1 MPMLTQ
7 PLTPRF
13 SSAARALFISAAL
26 LASAPSLA
34 VQVSNGKIVDDQGNR
49 ITIQGVNWFG
59 AETETRVVHGLWA
72 RSMTDM
78 LDQMKSLGF
87 NAVRIP
93 FCPATLQGVPTN
105 SIDFSKNAA
114 LQGLNSLQV
123 LDVLATELQRRGM
136 YFLMD
141 HHRPDCNAISE
152 LWYTNSYSEA
162 QWIAD
167 LQFVAARYKDNA
179 YFLGMDLKNEPYGA
193 ARWGSGNAAVD
204 WNSAAERAAAAVLS
218 VAPQSLIFVEGVGD
232 GSYCTTVN
240 SGIWW
245 GGNIAPQM
253 CRPLNIPA
261 NRLVLS
267 PHVYGP
273 DVFSQSYF
281 SAPDFPNNMAAIWN
295 SHFGDI
301 QAQGYSVV
309 IGETGGKYG
318 TNDPKDKIFQDAL
331 FAYLK
336 QRDLLDVFYWSWNPN
351 SGDTGGILNDDWT
364 TVRQDKVTLLQAFWA
379 GAPNPSATTPTSPST
394 PTPTPP
400 STTTPAPTTPPDPGA
415 GSVTAPTPAPTT
427 NMNSGSYGGG
437 GSMNPLLMLLVTIG
451 TVMRWYRRLMS
462 H

>member
-1 MPMLTQ
+1 MPTQ
-7 PLTPRF
+7 RLSPLF
-13 SSAARALFISAAL
+13 SSAVRALFISTAI
-26 LASAPSLA
+26 LASTPALA
-34 VQVSNGKIVDDQGNR
+34 VQVSNGKIVDDQGNL

-59 AETETRVVHGLWA
+59 AETSNRVVHGLWI

-87 NAVRIP
+87 NAVRVP
-93 FCPATLQGVPTN
+93 FCPNTLQGVTPN
-105 SIDFSKNAA
+105 GIDFSKNPA
-114 LQGLNSLQV
+114 LQGLNSLQI
-123 LDVLATELQRRGM
+123 LDVLATELQKRSM

-152 LWYTNSYSEA
+152 LWYTSSYSEA

-167 LQFVAARYKDNA
+167 LQLVAARYKDNSF
-179 YFLGMDLKNEPYGA
+179 FLGMDLKNEPYGA

-218 VAPQSLIFVEGVGD
+218 VAPNSLIFVEGVGD

-240 SGIWW
+240 TGIWW

-253 CRPLNIPA
+253 CKPLNIPA

-273 DVFSQSYF
+273 DVFNQSYF
-281 SAPDFPNNMAAIWN
+281 LAPDFPNNMAAIWN

-301 QAQGYSVV
+301 QTQGYAVV
-309 IGETGGKYG
+309 LGETGGKYG
-318 TNDPKDKIFQDAL
+318 TNDPKDKTFQDAL

-364 TVRQDKVTLLQAFWA
+364 TVRQDKVALLQNFWA
-379 GAPNPSATTPTSPST
+379 GAPNPPATTPTNPSTPTT

-400 STTTPAPTTPPDPGA
+400 TTPTPTTPTDPGT
-415 GSVTAPTPAPTT
+415 GSGTAPTPTPTT
-427 NMNSGSYGGG
+427 NMNSGGGGGG
-437 GSMNPLLMLLVTIG
+437 GSMSPWLVLFATIG
-451 TVMRWYRRLMS
+451 AGLRWYRRLMS
-462 H
+462 R

>member
-1 MPMLTQ
+1 MRTHKSRIHFMP
-7 PLTPRF
+7 
-13 SSAARALFISAAL
+13 AARALFACVAL
-26 LASAPSLA
+26 LASPASPA
-34 VQVSNGKIVDDQGNR
+34 MQVSSGHIYDANGNR

-59 AETETRVVHGLWA
+59 AETDTRVVHGLWA

-78 LDQMKSLGF
+78 LDQMNSLGF

-105 SIDFSKNAA
+105 SIDYSKNPA

-123 LDVLATELQRRGM
+123 LDVLAGELQKRSM

-152 LWYTNSYSEA
+152 LWYINGYTEA

-167 LQFVAARYKDNA
+167 LKFVAGRYKDYS

-204 WNSAAERAAAAVLS
+204 WNAAAERAAAEVLS
-218 VAPQSLIFVEGVGD
+218 VAPQALIFVEGVAD
-232 GSYCTTVN
+232 GSYCTTVS

-245 GGNIAPQM
+245 GGNINPQL
-253 CRPLNIPA
+253 CTPLNIPSD
-261 NRLVLS
+261 RLVLS

-273 DVFSQSYF
+273 DVFNQSYF
-281 SAPDFPNNMAAIWN
+281 SAADFPDNMPAIWN
-295 SHFGDI
+295 SHFGDV
-301 QAQGYSVV
+301 QQQGYAVV
-309 IGETGGKYG
+309 LGETGGKYG
-318 TNDPKDKIFQDAL
+318 AGDPKDKTFQDAL

-364 TVRQDKVTLLQAFWA
+364 TVRQDKVSLLQAFWA
-379 GAPNPSATTPTSPST
+379 DAPNPSDTTTSTPDPTTSTPSPTTTTDPDTSTSPTSDSS
-394 PTPTPP
+394 
-400 STTTPAPTTPPDPGA
+400 STT
-415 GSVTAPTPAPTT
+415 SS
-427 NMNSGSYGGG
+427 SGSGGG
-437 GSMNPLLMLLVTIG
+437 GSLDALLLMCAAFGAALRSRLAS
-451 TVMRWYRRLMS
+451 RR
-462 H
+462 